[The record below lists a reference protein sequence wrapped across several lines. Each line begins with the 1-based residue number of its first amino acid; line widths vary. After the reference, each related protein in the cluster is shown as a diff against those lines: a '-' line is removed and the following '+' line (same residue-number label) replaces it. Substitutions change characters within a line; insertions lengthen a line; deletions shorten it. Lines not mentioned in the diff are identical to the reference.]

1 MSFRHALRGR
11 ALVVV
16 AALSLLALPA
26 LAQVVVEDVRL
37 PETRTVEGKTLRLN
51 GAGLRTRVVK
61 LYVGAL
67 FLEEP
72 TRDAKEVI
80 DSDQT
85 KRFELHVLRDLS
97 KEQVGDVIREGFQ
110 KNSGAEM
117 GKLESRLD
125 KLVEGI
131 PALKRGDVMTVTYV
145 PSSRTTTVDGPRND
159 PVRIEGEDFAKA
171 MFRIWV
177 GDTPAQDSLK
187 RELLRGGPP
196 QTAQR

>member
-11 ALVVV
+11 ALAVVTAV
-16 AALSLLALPA
+16 SFLSLPA
-26 LAQVVVEDVRL
+26 LAQVVVDDVRL
-37 PETRTVEGKTLRLN
+37 PETRSVEGKTLRLN
-51 GAGLRTRVVK
+51 GAGLRTKVVK

-67 FLEEP
+67 YLEEP
-72 TRDAKEVI
+72 TQNAQEVI

-97 KEQVGDVIREGFQ
+97 KKQVGDVIREGFE

-117 GKLESRLD
+117 SALGDRLD

-145 PSSRTTTVDGPRND
+145 PSKKVTIVDGPRNE
-159 PVRIEGEDFAKA
+159 PVEIEGEDFSKA

-177 GDTPAQDSLK
+177 GDSPAQESLK
-187 RELLRGGPP
+187 RDVLRGGSPK
-196 QTAQR
+196 TAQR